1 MTTFKK
7 SVATLATVAALG
19 MASSANAAF
28 LQNWYLDA
36 DGATGAGAAVQVQE
50 YIDLNGRAYINNSFS
65 SATNF
70 TFQEA
75 GTFISNLADSS
86 TSIPTLNSTFTGT
99 GYGTVGAGITF
110 NAGGVLNIFSGADLI
125 GTFNLLEGNGILQ
138 GSSLVPNGEIS
149 LKFQASF
156 MKAGY
161 FFQDAAKS
169 IDLAAKISEGFTYG
183 FASTNASNLANWGG
197 DGGATDVALTS
208 LYNDNFGPDIAHIAN
223 NGQTELVIGNNGQ
236 FRLEIPE
243 PGSLALIGLALTGL
257 GAFRRRKVAVA

>member
-19 MASSANAAF
+19 MAGSANAAY

-36 DGATGAGAAVQVQE
+36 DGAAGAAAAVQVQE

-65 SATNF
+65 DASNF

-86 TSIPTLNSTFTGT
+86 TSIPVLNSTFTGT
-99 GYGTVGAGITF
+99 GSGVVGSGITF
-110 NAGGVLNIFSGADLI
+110 NKDGILNIFSGATLI
-125 GTFNLLEGNGILQ
+125 GTFNLDEGNGVLL
-138 GSSLVPNGEIS
+138 GSSLVPNGFINM
-149 LKFQASF
+149 KFTASF
-156 MKAGY
+156 MKTGY
-161 FFQDAAKS
+161 FFQDAAQT
-169 IDLAAKISEGFTYG
+169 IDLADKVAEGFTYG
-183 FASTNASNLANWGG
+183 FSSVNASNLVNWGG

-208 LYNDNFGPDIAHIAN
+208 LYNDNFGPDVAHIAN